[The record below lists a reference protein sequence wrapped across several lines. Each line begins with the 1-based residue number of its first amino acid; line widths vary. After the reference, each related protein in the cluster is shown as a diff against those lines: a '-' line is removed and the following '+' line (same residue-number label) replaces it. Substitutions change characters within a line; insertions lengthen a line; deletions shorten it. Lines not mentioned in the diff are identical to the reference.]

1 MSLLRSFAIVV
12 LFLLLYLPSSLA
24 QGNAKRFNEANQ
36 LFQQK
41 RYDEVLSYLQA
52 GKKFFKTE
60 SPEITFLSAASYYYK
75 NKLDEAEIEFLS
87 LLKNK
92 NNLQVEALLF
102 LGQIRFHNQDFT
114 TASSYLKSYLKAISP
129 SHPNRNEVRNIIRHC
144 ATGLAIQY
152 RNPLAVVENL
162 GGQVNTQGDE
172 FAPVLNPL
180 YQNRIYFT
188 VANPFAE
195 KEELPQTD
203 IFYCSKNDGVWEKPK
218 SYSPILNSPNHEV
231 SIGFNPSGQ
240 VLYYF
245 RGNNLLQGA
254 IFTDTIR
261 KTGKF
266 KINPFYPT
274 FDRVS
279 AHTPPHF
286 ISDTLIIFASNTL
299 GGKGGYD
306 LFKISKRNGLWSKP
320 ENMGSA
326 VNSVY
331 DENYPFLAPDGFTLY
346 FSSNNPE
353 ISLGGFDIFKLHLN
367 AAHNPENIGT
377 PINST
382 ADDTHFS
389 AARDGV
395 TAYFASNRKSGFGAR
410 DVYTAYFFAP
420 LSEMKPQTFTA
431 GIAFKEDQ
439 KVDYFEFNAMVLNGA
454 EHPLESA
461 NKPYFNALI
470 PVLNENDGLKLFI
483 SAYPHKQVDFN
494 TGVKNSLFTLV
505 DIHRF
510 FTQSS
515 LKHPNISYRV
525 VCSPL
530 FDKGNQGISFR
541 FSGAKPMNMALNTNL
556 LFDGENGNIA
566 QDALCFK
573 WLLKEIPYTDLQNI
587 NIEDIK
593 GHENL
598 LFEILPDKNK
608 LSIYSGLFNSFDL
621 AQWSNN
627 KNYEIVAFLDGEKLS
642 KEQAAK
648 LISTYPVL
656 SEYIK

>member
-1 MSLLRSFAIVV
+1 MSLCRSFALIL
-12 LFLLLYLPSSLA
+12 LFLYLYPLSSLA
-24 QGNAKRFNEANQ
+24 QGNTKRFNEANQ

-41 RYDEVLSYLQA
+41 RYDEVLSYLQV

-60 SPEITFLSAASYYYK
+60 SPEITFLSAASHYYK
-75 NKLDEAEIEFLS
+75 NKLDEAEIEFVS

-92 NNLQVEALLF
+92 NSLQVEALLF
-102 LGQIRFHNQDFT
+102 LGQIRFHRQDFT
-114 TASSYLKSYLKAISP
+114 TASSYLKSYLKGISP

-188 VANPFAE
+188 AANLTE
-195 KEELPQTD
+195 GKEELPQTD
-203 IFYCSKNDGVWEKPK
+203 IYYCAKDDGVWEKPK
-218 SYSPILNSPNHEV
+218 SFSPILNSPNHEV
-231 SIGFNPSGQ
+231 CIGFNPSGQ

-261 KTGKF
+261 KSGKF
-266 KINPFYPT
+266 KINPFYQT

-279 AHTPPHF
+279 AQAPPHF

-320 ENMGSA
+320 ENMGA
-326 VNSVY
+326 DVNSVY
-331 DENYPFLAPDGFTLY
+331 DENYPFLAPDGLTLY

-353 ISLGGFDIFKLHLN
+353 ISLGGFDIFKISLN
-367 AAHNPENIGT
+367 SAQMPENMGT

-395 TAYFASNRKSGFGAR
+395 TAYFASNRKSGYGAR
-410 DVYTAYFFAP
+410 DLYTAYFFAP

-431 GIAFKEDQ
+431 GIAYKEDQ

-454 EHPLESA
+454 EHPLESG
-461 NKPYFNALI
+461 NKPYFNAVI

-483 SAYPHKQVDFN
+483 SAYPHKDLDFGA
-494 TGVKNSLFTLV
+494 GVKNSLFTLV

-510 FTQSS
+510 FSQSS
-515 LKHPNISYRV
+515 LKYPNISYRV
-525 VCSPL
+525 ICSPL

-541 FSGAKPMNMALNTNL
+541 FSGAKPMDMALNTNL

-573 WLLKEIPYTDLQNI
+573 WLLKEIPYTDIQNI

-593 GHENL
+593 GQENL

-608 LSIYSGLFNSFDL
+608 IGIYSGLFNSFEL

-642 KEQAAK
+642 KEQASK

-656 SEYIK
+656 SDYIK